1 MSSSQVVELCQILVQ
16 SNLQLCE
23 LIKENGLDLQ
33 DLYSHFKRTANKI
46 NKLGEIVEKNEE
58 IHEKKPRCKEE
69 RRAQYND
76 EEFNKLIDSIEK
88 N

>member
-58 IHEKKPRCKEE
+58 IHEKKNPDVRKS
-69 RRAQYND
+69 D
-76 EEFNKLIDSIEK
+76 ELSIMTKNLI